1 MARKRYPSDLT
12 DKQWRIFSGYVP
24 PPKDG
29 GRPAEIERRE
39 IVNAILYVTTQGISC
54 LGQSGTVLSR
64 TAPNGPARVLG
75 RAAYWACPPPHFP
88 LTYTY
93 EPRVRF
99 NRFFTGPNPHSR
111 LV

>member
-64 TAPNGPARVLG
+64 TAPCKLEEGLSTIDRTAPGP
-75 RAAYWACPPPHFP
+75 
-88 LTYTY
+88 
-93 EPRVRF
+93 
-99 NRFFTGPNPHSR
+99 
-111 LV
+111 